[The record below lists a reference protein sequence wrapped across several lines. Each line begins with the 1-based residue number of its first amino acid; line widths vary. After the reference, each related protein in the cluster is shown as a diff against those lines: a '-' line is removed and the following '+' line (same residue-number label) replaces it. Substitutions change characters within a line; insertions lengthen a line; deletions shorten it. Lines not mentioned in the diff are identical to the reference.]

1 MALTALTPRRSRTI
15 LTYRLTAPVWSCAW
29 RLGMAHTY
37 RVLAVPQVLRA
48 YLTSQWLVGSGF
60 CY

>member
-1 MALTALTPRRSRTI
+1 MALTALKPRRSRTI
-15 LTYRLTAPVWSCAW
+15 LTYHLTEPVWGCDW
-29 RLGMAHTY
+29 RLGKAHTY

-48 YLTSQWLVGSGF
+48 YLTSQWLMGSGL